1 MARTM
6 TKNHEHFRRALQR
19 LPLGVASNFRYWGEE
34 RTIYVREG
42 RGARLTDLD
51 GNVYV
56 DYRMGYGPS
65 ILGYADPR
73 VDAAARE
80 GMKVGGVFALSTE
93 AEYQVAERIA
103 QMVPAAELVRFSNSG
118 TEAVMAALRR
128 ARAYTGKDDYVIL
141 EGSYHGLFDAAMWY
155 TPMDKWGQVGDPE
168 VYPYSEGIP
177 ISTKSFAHFVQAND
191 ANQLEDVFK
200 RRADRIA
207 CLLIEPIMGNCLGIA
222 ADPEY
227 LRVARALCDKYG
239 VVLII
244 DEVKTGFRV
253 AKGGVQELYGV
264 HADLCTFAK
273 AVANGYP
280 ISILAGR
287 EKIMRKIGKGV
298 AHGGTYTAHSVS
310 LAGAEKT
317 LEILAET
324 DALERIAQY
333 GTRLR
338 LGMSAVLKA
347 RGIAHSFVGHPSMS
361 GLYFAKD
368 PPRNYRDWKGSD
380 YSFYDAAARVLHDQ
394 RILCEPDS
402 REPWFVSA
410 AHDDSCLQDTLVAFE
425 VAIDRT
431 LDALPGARRGRE
443 FGLMRGEPAA

>member
-6 TKNHEHFRRALQR
+6 TKNHEHFRRALKR

-93 AEYQVAERIA
+93 AEYEVAERIA

-118 TEAVMAALRR
+118 TEAVMAALRL
-128 ARAYTGKDDYVIL
+128 ARAYTGRDDYVIL

-155 TPMDKWGQVGDPE
+155 TPMDKWKQVGDPE
-168 VYPYSEGIP
+168 VHPYSEGVP
-177 ISTKSFAHFVQAND
+177 LSTRHFAHFVQAND
-191 ANQLEDVFK
+191 ANQLEDVLK
-200 RRADRIA
+200 RCGDRIA
-207 CLLIEPIMGNCLGIA
+207 CFLVEPIMGNCLGIA
-222 ADPEY
+222 AEPGY
-227 LRVARALCDKYG
+227 VRAARELCDRYG
-239 VVLII
+239 VVMII

-253 AKGGVQELYGV
+253 ARGGVQELYGV
-264 HADLCTFAK
+264 RADLCTFAK
-273 AVANGYP
+273 ALANGYP
-280 ISILAGR
+280 ISVLAGR
-287 EKIMRKIGKGV
+287 EDIMRKLGRGV
-298 AHGGTYTAHSVS
+298 AHGGTYTAHPVS
-310 LAGAEKT
+310 LAAAART
-317 LEILAET
+317 LEILKET
-324 DALERIAQY
+324 DALERIAAY

-338 LGMSAVLKA
+338 LGLSQILKS

-361 GLYFAKD
+361 GLYFAHD
-368 PPRNYRDWKGSD
+368 PPRTYRDWKSSD
-380 YSFYDAAARVLHDQ
+380 YTFYDATARVLHDE

-402 REPWFVSA
+402 REPWFVCA
-410 AHDDSCLQDTLVAFE
+410 AHDEACLKDTLAAFE
-425 VAIDRT
+425 VAIDHT
-431 LDALPGARRGRE
+431 LSALGTTRRV
-443 FGLMRGEPAA
+443 PA